1 MARVSFT
8 LHQQWSIP
16 ADRLW
21 NALADWEGHSEWIP
35 LTRVRILHGDGGLGT
50 KFVARTGIGPLGFDD
65 NMTVIEFD
73 ATTTHA
79 VVEKTGPLLKGSA
92 GFRITP
98 TAQGCALEWFETV
111 QVPGLPRILVP
122 LVNKIA
128 TAAFAIAFGGLR
140 KHLEA
145 ANA

>member
-8 LHQQWSIP
+8 LTQEWAIP

-35 LTRVRILHGDGGLGT
+35 LTRVRILSGDGGLGT

-65 NMTVIEFD
+65 RMTVIEFD
-73 ATTTHA
+73 SATTHA

-92 GFRITP
+92 GFRIEPRDT
-98 TAQGCALEWFETV
+98 GCTLSWFETV
-111 QVPGLPRILVP
+111 HVPGLPRVLAPIVASVGKVLFNVA
-122 LVNKIA
+122 L
-128 TAAFAIAFGGLR
+128 GQLR
-140 KHLEA
+140 KQLQP
-145 ANA
+145 

>member
-8 LHQQWSIP
+8 LRQDWSIP
-16 ADRLW
+16 AERLW

-35 LTRVRILHGDGGLGT
+35 ATRVRILKGDGGVGT

-65 NMTVIEFD
+65 NMTVTEFD
-73 ATTTHA
+73 PATTHA

-98 TAQGCALEWFETV
+98 KGSGCELTWFETV
-111 QVPGLPRILVP
+111 SVPGLPKLLSPVVAKVGTV
-122 LVNKIA
+122 L
-128 TAAFAIAFGGLR
+128 FALALGRLR
-140 KHLEA
+140 KYLHV
-145 ANA
+145 